1 MSNLYRVSEKDMNKK
16 IEVALKNAGIEVSIL
31 DNGENEKEVC
41 ICSGERDDRVISE
54 FLEWYSKE
62 YGISDSIT
70 TIVERY
76 GEYLLSKVSKWYLQ
90 RNFECDLERGAENE

>member
-16 IEVALKNAGIEVSIL
+16 IEVALKNCGIEVSIL
-31 DNGENEKEVC
+31 DNGENENEVC
-41 ICSGERDDRVISE
+41 VCSGEHDDRVISE

-76 GEYLLSKVSKWYLQ
+76 DKYLLSKVSKWYLQ